1 MKHVSSL
8 LRRSGLDRHA
18 PIDLLQQLWARAAP
32 DYLQQVCSVRQ
43 FHDGC
48 LVLQVHSPIWVS
60 RIRQQESS
68 LIKHLRQT
76 REFADLT
83 TFKLEVVPRQMA
95 VKRKRR
101 KPQRTG
107 LSKAARSCLNTAA
120 SQVSDP
126 ELRKALQRLADS
138 SQQD

>member
-8 LRRSGLDRHA
+8 LRHSGLDRHA
-18 PIDLLQQLWARAAP
+18 PIDLLQQLWSRAAP

-43 FHDGC
+43 FHDNC

-68 LIKHLRQT
+68 LIRHLRQT

-83 TFKLEVVPRQMA
+83 AFKLEVVPRQLT

-101 KPQRTG
+101 KSRRPG

-126 ELRKALQRLADS
+126 ELRIALQRLAKS

>member
-8 LRRSGLDRHA
+8 LRRSSLDRHA

-43 FHDGC
+43 YHDNC
-48 LVLQVHSPIWVS
+48 LILQTHSPIWVS

-68 LIKHLRQT
+68 LIRMLRQT
-76 REFADLT
+76 REFTGLNRI
-83 TFKLEVVPRQMA
+83 KLEVVPRQIA
-95 VKRKRR
+95 APRKRR
-101 KPQRTG
+101 KSRRSA
-107 LSKAARSCLNTAA
+107 LSGQARSSLYAAA

-126 ELRKALQRLADS
+126 ELRQALERLADS
-138 SQQD
+138 SWED